1 MAHLSPVNNKIIYA
15 HKNIEFLPN
24 TDQRD
29 ILVEVEKDLQ
39 NLKEV
44 QRDDVDI
51 KKEIIPSSEVAARP
65 VVVRTARAR
74 AVNAVTKKRGHT
86 SVFCLPS
93 DDLFSS
99 LNHLLTGV
107 PVPGVSAPPPSAPMA
122 GRGVTFT
129 QKSSMMFKYFV
140 IFV

>member
-1 MAHLSPVNNKIIYA
+1 MLK
-15 HKNIEFLPN
+15 KNIELLPN

-29 ILVEVEKDLQ
+29 ILVEQTVEKDLQ
-39 NLKEV
+39 NLKKG
-44 QRDDVDI
+44 QKDDVYVR
-51 KKEIIPSSEVAARP
+51 KRSLIIPAPNSEVAARP

-107 PVPGVSAPPPSAPMA
+107 PVPGVSPTPSAPMA

>member
-1 MAHLSPVNNKIIYA
+1 MNTKIIYA
-15 HKNIEFLPN
+15 HKKIEFLPN

-29 ILVEVEKDLQ
+29 ILVEQTVEKDLQ

-44 QRDDVDI
+44 ERDDVDI
-51 KKEIIPSSEVAARP
+51 KKEIIPNSEVAARP

-93 DDLFSS
+93 DDLFPS

-107 PVPGVSAPPPSAPMA
+107 PVPGVSATPSAPMA

-140 IFV
+140 IFI

>member
-1 MAHLSPVNNKIIYA
+1 MNNKIIYA

-29 ILVEVEKDLQ
+29 ILVEQTVEKDLQ
-39 NLKEV
+39 NLKKLE
-44 QRDDVDI
+44 RDDVDI
-51 KKEIIPSSEVAARP
+51 KKEIIPAPNSEVAARP

-107 PVPGVSAPPPSAPMA
+107 PVPGVSATPSAPMA

>member
-1 MAHLSPVNNKIIYA
+1 MNTKIIYA
-15 HKNIEFLPN
+15 HKKIEFLPN

-29 ILVEVEKDLQ
+29 ILVEQTVEKDLQ
-39 NLKEV
+39 NLKKVE
-44 QRDDVDI
+44 REMMLI
-51 KKEIIPSSEVAARP
+51 LRKRSLIIPAPNSEVAARP

-107 PVPGVSAPPPSAPMA
+107 PVPGVSATPSAPMA